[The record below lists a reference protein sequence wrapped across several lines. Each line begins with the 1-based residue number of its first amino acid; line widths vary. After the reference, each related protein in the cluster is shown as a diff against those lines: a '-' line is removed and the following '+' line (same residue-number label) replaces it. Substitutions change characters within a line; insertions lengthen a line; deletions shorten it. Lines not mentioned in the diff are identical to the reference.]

1 LTSATGF
8 AGAKVNLY
16 LHVGAPGADGYH
28 PIESLMAFA
37 DIGDRLLIEPARL
50 LSYSAGGPFA
60 GAAPMNGD
68 NLVVR
73 AVRAILDRAPPSD
86 SAFRLHLQKI
96 LPVAAGLGGGS
107 ADAAAALRLVN
118 EALGLGLKR
127 RALRE
132 IGETLGADVPACV
145 ISRAVIAGGRGEQL
159 SAPPALPPLHA
170 VLANPMV
177 PLATGAVFAAFDAGP
192 APGPL
197 SPDLPSG
204 FADVHELAAWLA
216 AETRNDLAAAARGL
230 APAAGEAADRL
241 ATSPLALLARMSGS
255 GATAFA
261 LCAGAD
267 EAQQLADQVRAKHPG
282 WWVQACRL
290 A

>member
-1 LTSATGF
+1 MRSD
-8 AGAKVNLY
+8 VVV
-16 LHVGAPGADGYH
+16 VG
-28 PIESLMAFA
+28 
-37 DIGDRLLIEPARL
+37 
-50 LSYSAGGPFA
+50 GGPA
-60 GAAPMNGD
+60 GHAT
-68 NLVVR
+68 
-73 AVRAILDRAPPSD
+73 
-86 SAFRLHLQKI
+86 
-96 LPVAAGLGGGS
+96 
-107 ADAAAALRLVN
+107 AALL
-118 EALGLGLKR
+118 AR
-127 RALRE
+127 RGQTVTLLERGSE
-132 IGETLGADVPACV
+132 TRFRVGETLGADVPACV

-267 EAQQLADQVRAKHPG
+267 EAQHLADQVRAKHPG